1 MSISIR
7 RGDLLSAPDVDA
19 IVNTVNCV
27 GVMGKGIALQFKK
40 KWPSNFK
47 AYSNACKQGEVTLGK
62 MFTYDLGSLATP
74 KYIINFPTKNHWR
87 SLSKL
92 EDIQSGL
99 NDLIDVIKKQNIQ
112 SIAIPPLGCG
122 NGGLGWNEVFPLIEK
137 AFEKVP
143 NVDARIY
150 PPDNT
155 PNADTI
161 SENTNTKRPKMT
173 EGRAA
178 LLLLLDG
185 YREVG
190 YGLSRIE
197 TQKLVY
203 FLQEIG
209 FNLNLDFVKYEYG
222 PYADNLRHV
231 LERIDGHFI
240 KGVGDGVVASEIK
253 PIPEALEE
261 AKLFVKNNSPE
272 MFNYI
277 DSVKDLISG
286 YESLYGLELLSTVHW
301 VVKHEQVTS
310 WQEAVTHVHSWNRRK
325 QAMQPMHIETA
336 WNRLKLSN
344 LLTRS

>member
-1 MSISIR
+1 MTISIHE
-7 RGDLLSAPDVDA
+7 GDLLSAPDVDA

-47 AYSNACKQGEVTLGK
+47 AYSNACKKGEVTLGR

-74 KYIINFPTKNHWR
+74 KYIINFPTKMHWR
-87 SLSKL
+87 SPSKL
-92 EDIQSGL
+92 EDIQLGL
-99 NDLIDVIKKQNIQ
+99 NDLIKVIKKCNIE

-122 NGGLGWNEVFPLIEK
+122 NGGLDWEEVFPLIQQSFK
-137 AFEKVP
+137 QIP

-150 PPDNT
+150 PPNNQ
-155 PNADTI
+155 PNADVI

-173 EGRAA
+173 DGRAA
-178 LLLLLDG
+178 LLLLLEG

-203 FLQEIG
+203 FLQETG

-222 PYADNLRHV
+222 PYADKLRHV

-261 AKLFVKNNSPE
+261 ARIYVKHHSPNLVNYIERVKN
-272 MFNYI
+272 
-277 DSVKDLISG
+277 LIAG

-301 VVKHEQVTS
+301 VIKYENVSS
-310 WQEAVTHVHSWNRRK
+310 WEEAVVHVHNWNKRK
-325 QAMQPMHIETA
+325 QRMQSMHIKTA
-336 WNRLKLSN
+336 WNKLKESN
-344 LLTRS
+344 LIKS